1 MNKNPGHKK
10 AKRSSAPLADRMRPQ
25 TFNEFLGQEE
35 IVGKGKLLRRAI
47 ERDEIRSMIF
57 WGPPGSGKTTLAH
70 IIAYHTKAKFISFSA
85 VLSGIKEVKEV
96 MAQAEEY
103 QKMFGR
109 RTVIFIDEIHRFN
122 KAQLDAFLPYV
133 ERGIIILIGATTE
146 NPSFEVI
153 APLLSRSKVYVLKPL
168 TNEMVE
174 KIIKKALKDE
184 KGLKHLK
191 ATIDNILIKEIA
203 TLSQGDARF
212 ALNIL
217 EFVSENAP
225 PDKKGVRKVTRE
237 MVIDALQKSSL
248 YYDKDGEEHYN
259 LISALHKSLRN
270 SDPDAA
276 LYWLARMLESGEDP
290 LYIARRMIRFASED
304 VGMADPQ
311 ALQVAVAAKDAIH
324 FLGLPEG
331 DLALA
336 EAAIYLATAPKSNS
350 LYEGYGKV
358 VDDIQKGDIY
368 PVPLHIRN
376 APTGLMKALKYGEGY
391 QYAHSFKEAL
401 TGMECLPEKLQSRKY
416 YSPTGRGFEKI
427 IKDRL
432 DKWEKV
438 KKKFKSGGQ
447 NKKPQPE

>member
-1 MNKNPGHKK
+1 MVKNPKIKK
-10 AKRSSAPLADRMRPQ
+10 QFSTPLADRMRPRE
-25 TFNEFLGQEE
+25 FDEFLGQDE

-47 ERDEIRSMIF
+47 ENDELRSVIF

-70 IIAYHTKAKFISFSA
+70 IIANHSRAKFIHFSA
-85 VLSGIKEVKEV
+85 VLSGIKEVKDV

-103 QKMFGR
+103 QKMFKHK
-109 RTVIFIDEIHRFN
+109 TIIFIDEIHRFN
-122 KAQLDAFLPYV
+122 KAQQDAFLPYV
-133 ERGIIILIGATTE
+133 EKGIITLIGATTE

-153 APLLSRSKVYVLKPL
+153 SPLLSRSKVYVLKPL
-168 TNEMVE
+168 TKEIVE
-174 KIIKKALKDE
+174 EIIKIALTDE
-184 KGLKHLK
+184 RGLKHLK
-191 ATIDNILIKEIA
+191 VSIDDSLIKEVA

-217 EFVSENAP
+217 EFVSENAQP
-225 PDKKGVRKVTRE
+225 NKGGVRRITKE
-237 MVIDALQKSSL
+237 MLIDALQKSSL

-304 VGMADPQ
+304 IGMADPQ
-311 ALQVAVAAKDAIH
+311 ALQVAVAAKDSIH
-324 FLGLPEG
+324 FLGMPEG

-336 EAAIYLATAPKSNS
+336 EAAIYLATAPKSNA

-358 VDDIQKGDIY
+358 VDDIKKGEIY

-376 APTGLMKALKYGEGY
+376 APTGLMRALKYGEGY
-391 QYAHSFKEAL
+391 QYAHHFKDAITE
-401 TGMECLPEKLQSRKY
+401 MDCLPEKLKSRKY
-416 YSPTGRGFEKI
+416 YSPTPRGFEKTI
-427 IKDRL
+427 RERL
-432 DKWEKV
+432 EKWEKL
-438 KKKFKSGGQ
+438 KKSMKDK
-447 NKKPQPE
+447 NKKPQPD